1 MSTARTSDAPSAG
14 SHVAGGYMGF
24 VGVDTSGSSIM
35 RVFPEWARILAL
47 PTDRLV
53 GHDLPVGASADAYV
67 QLVTRIRDDPEHR
80 GALVTTHKMALYD
93 AAHGLFDSIDPF
105 AAACG
110 EISSIAKRD
119 GRLLGHAKDP
129 LTAGLAL
136 SEFLPPDHFAR
147 TGGAAVVLGAGGAGT
162 ALTWDL
168 QERDD
173 RPTRTIVT
181 DTSLSRLD
189 HLRGVH
195 GRRGTPPDA
204 IEYVHVVAPETSS
217 DLLASVPAGSLVV
230 NASGL
235 GKDRPGSP
243 LPDDA
248 MFPRDAIVW
257 EFNYRGS
264 LEFLHQ
270 ARAQE
275 AERGLTVVDG
285 WRYFIHGWTQ
295 VIAEV
300 FDIELTPELVEELA
314 DAATA
319 VR

>member
-1 MSTARTSDAPSAG
+1 MTDAPATG
-14 SHVAGGYMGF
+14 IGVDGGYMGF
-24 VGVDTSGSSIM
+24 VGVDTGGSSIM
-35 RVFPEWARILAL
+35 RVFPEWARILEL

-53 GHDLPVGASADAYV
+53 GHDLPVGAPADAYV
-67 QLVTRIRDDPEHR
+67 RLVEAIRDDPQHR

-110 EISSIAKRD
+110 EVSSIAKRD
-119 GRLLGHAKDP
+119 GRLLAHAKDP
-129 LTAGLAL
+129 LTASLAL
-136 SEFLPPDHFAR
+136 AEFLPEGHFAA
-147 TGGAAVVLGAGGAGT
+147 TGAAAVVLGAGGAGT

-173 RPTRTIVT
+173 RPDRTIVT
-181 DTSLSRLD
+181 DTSITRLD
-189 HLRGVH
+189 HLRAVH
-195 GRRGTPPDA
+195 ERRGTADGA
-204 IEYVHVVAPETSS
+204 IEYVRVGSPEDSS
-217 DLLASVPAGSLVV
+217 ELLTSVPAGSLVV

-248 MFPRDAIVW
+248 LFPPDAIVW

-264 LEFLHQ
+264 LEFLEQ

-275 AERGLTVVDG
+275 MERGLTVVDG

-300 FDIELTPELVEELA
+300 FDVELTPELVERLA